1 MSDRKGHEEPPQ
13 APFLADPDM
22 KELLDAPE
30 PERSASSRLPAD
42 VTPNAE
48 QTARL
53 LAQLEAQRR
62 QEVEN
67 VARRLSKDAEFARA
81 VFAELARLDPRRF
94 GALPNL

>member
-1 MSDRKGHEEPPQ
+1 MSDRKGHDDPPQ

-22 KELLDAPE
+22 KELLDDPE
-30 PERSASSRLPAD
+30 PKQARVPAD
-42 VTPNAE
+42 ATPNAE

-94 GALPNL
+94 GSLPSF